1 MSPSFKCFAVSVAAS
16 VVCGFATLSQA
27 ATPITV
33 TSQSATDGPIKYTV
47 KVTSKQFGNAQE
59 TRQIRSGQSDDYTW
73 KTVPPGGPVPGTD
86 QCPNYT
92 SLPVDANGAMIRQTQ
107 VRLAPVVADN
117 GTATVQ
123 LSFQAQAP
131 KGTKTVT
138 ANGKTL
144 KCPND
149 VTLSQVIRFTMPTNG
164 TAKTLTLSDGTQVA
178 VSARR

>member
-1 MSPSFKCFAVSVAAS
+1 MSPSLKCFAVSVAAS
-16 VVCGFATLSQA
+16 VVCGIATLAQA

-86 QCPNYT
+86 QCPNYA
-92 SLPVDANGAMIRQTQ
+92 SLAVDANGAMIRQTQ
-107 VRLAPVVADN
+107 VRLAPVVAQN

-123 LSFQAQAP
+123 MNFQAQTP
-131 KGTKTVT
+131 KGTKSVTV
-138 ANGKTL
+138 NGKTL

-149 VTLSQVIRFTMPTNG
+149 VALSQVVRFTMPTNG
-164 TAKTLTLSDGTQVA
+164 TAKTVTLTDGTQVT
-178 VSARR
+178 VTARR

>member
-59 TRQIRSGQSDDYTW
+59 TRQIRSGESDDYTW

-86 QCPNYT
+86 QCPNYS
-92 SLPVDANGAMIRQTQ
+92 SLPLDANGAMIRQMQ
-107 VRLAPVVADN
+107 VRLAPVVDAK
-117 GTATVQ
+117 GTATIQ
-123 LSFQAQAP
+123 MNFQAQTP
-131 KGTKTVT
+131 HGTKTVT
-138 ANGKTL
+138 ANGQSL
-144 KCPND
+144 KCPNG
-149 VTLSQVIRFTMPTNG
+149 VSLSQIVRFTLPTNG
-164 TAKTLTLSDGTQVA
+164 STKTLTLSDGTQVA
-178 VSARR
+178 VTARR

>member
-47 KVTSKQFGNAQE
+47 KITSKQFGNAQE
-59 TRQIRSGQSDDYTW
+59 TRQIRSGESDDYTW
-73 KTVPPGGPVPGTD
+73 KTVPPGGPVPTSD
-86 QCPNYT
+86 DCPNNT
-92 SLPVDANGAMIRQTQ
+92 SLALDANGAAIRQMQ
-107 VRLAPVVADN
+107 VRLAPVVASD

-123 LSFQAQAP
+123 LSFQGQTP
-131 KGTKTVT
+131 HGTKMVT
-138 ANGKTL
+138 ANGKSI

-149 VTLSQVIRFTMPTNG
+149 VSLSQIVRFTMPTNG
-164 TAKTLTLSDGTQVA
+164 TAKTLTLSDGTQVV